1 MGAGDIEKVDRG
13 VARRY
18 IFVMHRRLPYE
29 SEQLLAELTS
39 WIEWRYAASEERLVL
54 TSAPTSLPSVLQ
66 RWMPGAVWRLAWLG
80 SGTAILFGLAP
91 SGHPR
96 RYFVVQHDAVKAHRE
111 GVFEKL
117 AEGSWSRVE
126 GDSLEPEAQSML
138 ECEIVML
145 GGYRRRS
152 RLRPV
157 VGSLATASRDQ
168 DMRLHGTG

>member
-1 MGAGDIEKVDRG
+1 
-13 VARRY
+13 
-18 IFVMHRRLPYE
+18 MHRRLPYE

-39 WIEWRYAASEERLVL
+39 WIEWRYASSEERLVL

-91 SGHPR
+91 SGSPG
-96 RYFVVQHDAVKAHRE
+96 RYFVVQHDAVNARRE
-111 GVFEKL
+111 GIFEKSPD
-117 AEGSWSRVE
+117 GKWRRVE
-126 GDSLEPEAQSML
+126 GDGLEPEAQRLL

-145 GGYRRRS
+145 SGYRPRS

-157 VGSLATASRDQ
+157 VGTLSTASRDRGA
-168 DMRLHGTG
+168 RLHGTG